1 MNCTEIREYL
11 FAFLDNELDAH
22 LSIELQRHLDH
33 CPTCAQQ
40 AEIEREVRRQLGEV
54 FANAQAV
61 PAFDTAVLAATLA
74 DGRAEPGTARFAGRQ
89 RRVAKFVG
97 IAAAAA
103 VIVTLWTATRD
114 VSPPRPRAGSF
125 ADLVVQDY
133 RHFVEEGK
141 MVQLASA
148 DAAEV
153 SAWLRGQTGLEVSI
167 AAMTGQ
173 RCKLVG
179 ARKCKLAGQPAAFA
193 LYDVE
198 GTAVSLVATD
208 AAVVDMGTMKRADSH
223 GDEVWVDRC
232 KGHTVVAKRQGKLVY
247 AAVSTLPQNDLIH
260 LIESV
265 VHESD

>member
-22 LSIELQRHLDH
+22 LSIELQHHLDH

-61 PAFDTAVLAATLA
+61 PAFDATVLAATLA
-74 DGRAEPGTARFAGRQ
+74 DDRAGPGKARFAWRNGRA
-89 RRVAKFVG
+89 VKFVG
-97 IAAAAA
+97 IAAAVAA
-103 VIVTLWTATRD
+103 VVILWTATRAD
-114 VSPPRPRAGSF
+114 SL
-125 ADLVVQDY
+125 ADLVVEDY
-133 RHFVEEGK
+133 RHFLEEGHT
-141 MVQLASA
+141 VQLASA
-148 DAAEV
+148 DAGEV
-153 SAWLRGQTGLEVSI
+153 SMWLREQTGLEVSI
-167 AAMTGQ
+167 TAMTGQ
-173 RCKLVG
+173 RCKLIG
-179 ARKCKLAGQPAAFA
+179 ARKCKIADRPAAFA
-193 LYDVE
+193 LYDME
-198 GTAVSLVATD
+198 GTAVSLVATN
-208 AAVVDMGTMKRADSH
+208 AAVADLGTMKRTGSH

-260 LIESV
+260 FIESV

>member
-11 FAFLDNELDAH
+11 FAFLDNELDAP
-22 LSIELQRHLDH
+22 LSIELQHHLDH

-54 FANAQAV
+54 FANTQAV
-61 PAFDTAVLAATLA
+61 PAFDATVLAATLA
-74 DGRAEPGTARFAGRQ
+74 DGRAGPGTARFAWRN
-89 RRVAKFVG
+89 RRAAKMVG
-97 IAAAAA
+97 IAAAVA
-103 VIVTLWTATRD
+103 VMVILWTVTRD
-114 VSPPRPRAGSF
+114 VGPPKPQAGSL
-125 ADLVVQDY
+125 ADLMVQDY
-133 RHFVEEGK
+133 RHFVGEGK
-141 MVQLASA
+141 TVQFASA

-153 SAWLRGQTGLEVSI
+153 STWLRGQTGLDVSI

-179 ARKCKLAGQPAAFA
+179 ARKCTLSGQPAAFA
-193 LYDVE
+193 LYDMA
-198 GTAVSLVATD
+198 GTPVSLVATD
-208 AAVVDMGTMKRADSH
+208 GAAIGVGQMKRVENGAN
-223 GDEVWVDRC
+223 EYWVDRC
-232 KGHTVVAKRQGKLVY
+232 EGHTVVAKGAGDLVY